1 MPAYKVEICGVNTAK
16 LPILKET
23 EKEALFARIQAG
35 RSGSQRDVY
44 QRQPAPCVKCDQ
56 AVLRQ
61 P

>member
-23 EKEALFARIQAG
+23 EKEFERALRPLNFG
-35 RSGSQRDVY
+35 DVY